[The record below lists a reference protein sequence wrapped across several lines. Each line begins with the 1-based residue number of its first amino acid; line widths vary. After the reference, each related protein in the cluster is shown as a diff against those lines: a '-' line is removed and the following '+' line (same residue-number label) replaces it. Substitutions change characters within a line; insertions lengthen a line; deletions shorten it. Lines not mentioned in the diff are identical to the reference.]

1 MKKLSIAVLFI
12 IITALAGCQSLKEAL
27 RGGDQDDVFVRKPL
41 SLSIGRDKKEEREWK
56 IEVGTIDRVGAKAK
70 NGNVPI
76 NEKVPDEF
84 IFPTSTENVDSSLN
98 PFRHKGKL
106 IDFTFN
112 FKDADIKDVIHQL
125 LGEILQVN
133 YIIDKRVAG
142 KITVNTSGKIYKD
155 ELFAIVQ
162 SMLDINGFTVARDGK
177 IFKIVPIQEVRQ
189 IPGGDVFIGDK
200 VVKGG
205 KDIITQIVPLKY
217 ITPQSVIPTL
227 RTFLT
232 KGGTAV
238 APNDTH
244 VILVIDD
251 ASNMERL
258 LTIIKTFDV
267 PFFAGRAL
275 KFFDI
280 KNLNVKNLAKHLE
293 SIAGTLGATTKGK
306 KADLAF
312 LPFVE
317 ANKLLVA
324 TKIPELFNTVELW
337 IKNLDILPEEG
348 EKVRLY
354 VYKLQHILADQIAP
368 ILNEVFKEEIER
380 IRKAPPAIAKKEL
393 KIIADS
399 STNALIIKATES
411 DYYRISSIVDELDAT
426 PQQVLIE
433 VVIAEVKLNEN
444 LQYGVQYFIRDRFPF
459 LDDGSVDTTVGSQ
472 QRELNVRLDPVP
484 TDSASLAFLT
494 EAMGF
499 DFLFSTIAA
508 ESTFEFLSM
517 PHILVRDDQTATIQV
532 GEDTPIIGGSTVVGE
547 TVTENVQYRA
557 VGIILTVTPHIG
569 ENGMVTLDI
578 TQEDSEVAAAGIRG
592 NPIFTTRRTETSLV
606 VENGHTILIGGII
619 ETREKIDIT
628 KIPILGDIPFIG
640 NLFKSRKITKDKT
653 ELLVLITPYVVNSTS
668 EADKLTKL
676 FEDKL
681 KAIGGLKRDGD
692 DDG

>member
-1 MKKLSIAVLFI
+1 MKFFFIAILFI
-12 IITALAGCQSLKEAL
+12 TVLTGCQNLKKVL
-27 RGGDQDDVFVRKPL
+27 RDEKAAEMPA
-41 SLSIGRDKKEEREWK
+41 SLSIGQEKKADRKWK
-56 IEVGTIDRVGAKAK
+56 IEVGVNEKAGAQTK
-70 NGNVPI
+70 NGKIAVD
-76 NEKVPDEF
+76 EKVPDEF
-84 IFPTSTENVDSSLN
+84 IFPSNTEDVGTSSLIKS
-98 PFRHKGKL
+98 RHNGKL

-112 FKDADIKDVIHQL
+112 FKDTDIKDVIHQL
-125 LGEILQVN
+125 LGEILEVD

-177 IFKIVPIQEVRQ
+177 IYKIVPLQEVRQ
-189 IPGGDVFIGDK
+189 LPGGDIYIGDK
-200 VVKGG
+200 VMKGG

-217 ITPQSVIPTL
+217 IAPQDIIPTL

-238 APNDTH
+238 APNDTR
-244 VILVIDD
+244 VILVVDD
-251 ASNMERL
+251 ASNMVRL

-267 PFFAGRAL
+267 PFFAGKAL

-280 KNLNVKNLAKHLE
+280 KHLNVKNLAKHLE

-306 KADLAF
+306 KANLAF

-337 IKNLDILPEEG
+337 IKNLDILPKEG
-348 EKVRLY
+348 ERVRIY

-380 IRKAPPAIAKKEL
+380 IRKLPPSIAKKEL

-411 DYYRISSIVDELDAT
+411 DYYRISSIVDELDST

-444 LQYGVQYFIRDRFPF
+444 LQYGVRYFLKDRFA
-459 LDDGSVDTTVGSQ
+459 DVDGEAQRIITVD
-472 QRELNVRLDPVP
+472 LNPPDGTL
-484 TDSASLAFLT
+484 SFFT
-494 EAMGF
+494 EDRGF
-499 DFLFSTIAA
+499 DFLFSAIAG
-508 ESTFEFLSM
+508 ESTFEFLST

-578 TQEDSEVAAAGIRG
+578 TQEDSEVAGAGIRG

-606 VENGHTILIGGII
+606 VEDGHTILIGGII
-619 ETREKIDIT
+619 ETRDNIDIT
-628 KIPILGDIPFIG
+628 KIPLIGDIPFIG
-640 NLFKSRKITKDKT
+640 NLFKSRSITRSKT
-653 ELLVLITPYVVNSTS
+653 ELLVLITPHVVNSTN
-668 EADKLTKL
+668 EADELTRR

-681 KAIGGLKRDGD
+681 KAIGGLKSFDYD
-692 DDG
+692 E